1 MNNNSSIRNI
11 VIIWIGWA
19 IMMIAFQHWVI
30 MRVELRS
37 PDHFLDPAQQ
47 RSPYLDNPFMNSHI
61 SWDSEFYLS
70 IATVGYDDPAVR
82 GITSNFEWG
91 TAQESYCIPGTNSGC
106 YSLNYAF
113 FPLYPLLTRL
123 LTYPLHFLNLNPI
136 ARSTLAAI
144 SLSLL
149 GTLGA
154 MLALYFMT
162 RTSLG
167 EDGGVRAAFYLLIFP
182 SSFFLAQVYTE
193 GLFLGLTFGSLAFL
207 LSRKWAWCALLAAL
221 AVWTRPGGA
230 ILLLP
235 MAMVW
240 WIDKSWKDGW
250 KIALLHG
257 LAALSPALSYGLWSL
272 TPMAGKFH
280 IVEDHYFN
288 RGLLAIGP
296 SALAWGRALTTLLSG
311 DPPFKFFY
319 GLEFTGVVLAVLTC
333 IWLWRE
339 RPELSSYG
347 LAMIVFAVTSGI
359 AQSMIRYMLVVPVL
373 FWVLARWGKNPVF
386 DRLFSLLCILLLGL
400 EIMLFSFDFWVG

>member
-1 MNNNSSIRNI
+1 MKINSSIRNI
-11 VIIWIGWA
+11 LMIWVGWA
-19 IMMIAFQHWVI
+19 IVMIAFQHWVI
-30 MRVELRS
+30 MRVQLRS
-37 PDHFLDPAQQ
+37 PDHILDPAQQ
-47 RSPYLDNPFMNSHI
+47 RSPYLDNSFMNSHI

-70 IATVGYDDPAVR
+70 IATIGYDDPAVR
-82 GITSNFEWG
+82 GITSNFAWTDG
-91 TAQESYCIPGTNSGC
+91 YESYCIPGTDAGC

-113 FPLYPLLTRL
+113 FPLYPWLTRL
-123 LTYPLHFLNLNPI
+123 LTYPLHFLALNPI
-136 ARSTLAAI
+136 ACSTLAAI

-162 RTSLG
+162 RSSLG
-167 EDGGVRAAFYLLIFP
+167 EDGGVRTAFYLLIFP

-193 GLFLGLTFGSLAFL
+193 GLFLGLTFGALAFL

-230 ILLLP
+230 ILFLP
-235 MAMVW
+235 MVMVW
-240 WIDKSWKDGW
+240 WVDKSWMDGW
-250 KIALLHG
+250 KSALSRG
-257 LAALSPALSYGLWSL
+257 LASLSPVISYGLWSL

-296 SALAWGRALTTLLSG
+296 SILAWGKALNMLISG
-311 DPPFKFFY
+311 DLPFKFFY

-333 IWLWRE
+333 IWLWKE
-339 RPELSSYG
+339 RPELSAYG

-359 AQSMIRYMLVVPVL
+359 AQSMIRYMLVVPVM

-400 EIMLFSFDFWVG
+400 EIMLFSFDFWVA